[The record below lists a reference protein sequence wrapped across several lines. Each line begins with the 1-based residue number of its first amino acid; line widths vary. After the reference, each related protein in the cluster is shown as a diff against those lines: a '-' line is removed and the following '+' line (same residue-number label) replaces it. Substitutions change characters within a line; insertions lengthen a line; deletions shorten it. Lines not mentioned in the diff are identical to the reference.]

1 MALTVKGTVIPPT
14 WTRGLARWLHPA
26 YWPPVVVLVVAAMV
40 AVDVIVAGRADFEGA
55 VLELF
60 LHPTL
65 ALVMYA
71 ILTAGALIHEVGH
84 ATACRYGGAEPGA
97 IGAGLYIVFPAFYTD
112 VTDSYRLGRAGRV
125 RTDLGGLYFNAWCV
139 VGLGL
144 AYLETDAGVLLLSG
158 LVMQIQMLQQLIP
171 VVRFDGYYVLADLA
185 GVPDLFARV
194 GPVLRSLRPG
204 SPPDPRVRDLK
215 PAARR
220 LVTGWVLVVVPVLA
234 FVIGWMLWTLPE
246 IIASARIGLEGPSGR
261 VRARLARARLRDDG
275 VVGALDLPDPDPA
288 PRHRGAVVEAGRSS
302 AQARPRPVP
311 SAE

>member
-1 MALTVKGTVIPPT
+1 MPP
-14 WTRGLARWLHPA
+14 PA
-26 YWPPVVVLVVAAMV
+26 
-40 AVDVIVAGRADFEGA
+40 G
-55 VLELF
+55 
-60 LHPTL
+60 
-65 ALVMYA
+65 
-71 ILTAGALIHEVGH
+71 TAGPS
-84 ATACRYGGAEPGA
+84 PGA
-97 IGAGLYIVFPAFYTD
+97 IGVGLYIVFPAFYTD

-139 VGLGL
+139 VALGL
-144 AYLETDAGVLLLSG
+144 AYLQTGEGVLLLSG

-185 GVPDLFARV
+185 GVPDLFSRV

-246 IIASARIGLEGPSGR
+246 ILASARIGLEGPSGR
-261 VRARLARARLRDDG
+261 VRPRLARARLRDDG
-275 VVGALDLPDPDPA
+275 VVGALHLPDPDPA

-302 AQARPRPVP
+302 APARPWPVP